1 MNLRVLSAEISVD
14 TDSERFACRMSFGDG
29 LTLIRAANNMGKTTF
44 LTAILYSLG
53 WEGMLSPSRV
63 PPFKP
68 SATSEIADPKEA
80 RHRVL
85 SSMVNA
91 ELEGSLG
98 AAIAV
103 ERAIKSE
110 IQKTELIRT
119 WRGRAMTDPG
129 DTPKAG
135 DYYARG
141 SGAATHEAGYQAFL
155 ADFIGWTMP
164 MVSRWQGDP
173 VPLYMEVIA
182 PFLFVEQTRGWSR
195 IAATVPRYLRIRD
208 PERRAVEFLLSLDS
222 LTRSTE
228 RDALIGQR
236 EDERAGWKAEVGSFS
251 IRAGERG
258 ARVSSLPEDATPSWP
273 PSVPIAIELLE
284 DDEWR
289 TLDSVL
295 SDLRRQAAAA
305 TGEIPTAQA
314 AEPQVTEELA
324 TAESNFSDLSGLVA
338 SANRDAREQSG
349 ELEELNVRI
358 QALEEDRTRYM
369 DAIKLREL
377 GSQENLEID
386 NGHCPTCEQLLP
398 PSLQVAGLSTALTL
412 EENKSLIEEE
422 LKTFKAVRD
431 DAAAVLSASRQRQSA
446 LRGALTQERRRIR
459 TLKESLTQPSQ
470 APSQAEIARR
480 IRLLDRIE
488 SLEELDS
495 SLLSLEESLEK
506 RSMNYKTVLADL
518 AEIGDRG
525 RATNADSEKL
535 AAFEN
540 IFREQLGEYGFN
552 SVPAPDV
559 ELARDSY
566 LPLYKERPLKEEK
579 ISASDNVRL
588 VWAYV
593 VGLLEMA
600 RYYEISHPGLLIL
613 DEPGQQEIEP
623 ASLEALLQRLARSS
637 SYEQQVIVA
646 SSKKPDV
653 VRSILEGTDATLN
666 EVDGYILKPLSS
678 SAPDT

>member
-1 MNLRVLSAEISVD
+1 MSTEISVD
-14 TDSERFACRMSFGDG
+14 TDSERFACRMNFGDG
-29 LTLIRAANNMGKTTF
+29 LTLIRAANNMGKTTL

-53 WEGMLSPSRV
+53 WEGMLGPSRT

-68 SATSEIADPKEA
+68 SATNEIADPKGV
-80 RHRVL
+80 RHGVL
-85 SSMVNA
+85 GSTVNA
-91 ELEGSLG
+91 ELEGDLG
-98 AAIAV
+98 AAITV

-110 IQKTELIRT
+110 TQKSELVRT

-135 DYYARG
+135 DYYAREG
-141 SGAATHEAGYQAFL
+141 GAATHEAGYQAFL

-195 IAATVPRYLRIRD
+195 IAATVPRYLQIRD

-222 LTRSTE
+222 LTRSRE

-236 EDERAGWKAEVGSFS
+236 EEERAGWKAEVGAFS

-258 ARVSSLPEDATPSWP
+258 ARVSSLPENATPSWP

-284 DDEWR
+284 NDQWR

-305 TGEIPTAQA
+305 TGEVPTAQD
-314 AEPQVTEELA
+314 AEPQVTEELT
-324 TAESNFSDLSGLVA
+324 TAESNFSELSGLVA

-358 QALEEDRTRYM
+358 QALEEDRTRYT
-369 DAIKLREL
+369 DAIKLRQL

-446 LRGALTQERRRIR
+446 LHGALTEERRRIR
-459 TLKESLTQPSQ
+459 TLKGSLTQSPQ
-470 APSQAEIARR
+470 APSQAEVARR

-488 SLEELDS
+488 ALEELDS
-495 SLLSLEESLEK
+495 SLLSLEASLEK
-506 RSMNYKTVLADL
+506 RSKNYRAVLADL

-525 RATNADSEKL
+525 SATNADSEKL

-540 IFREQLGEYGFN
+540 LFREQLDEYGFS
-552 SVPAPDV
+552 SVPALDV

-566 LPLYKERPLKEEK
+566 MPLYKERPLKEEK

-600 RYYEISHPGLLIL
+600 RNYEIAHPGLLIL

-623 ASLEALLQRLARSS
+623 GSLEALLHRLARSS
-637 SYEQQVIVA
+637 TYEQQVIVA

-666 EVDGYILKPLSS
+666 EVDGYILKPPS
-678 SAPDT
+678 SAPDS

>member
-1 MNLRVLSAEISVD
+1 MNLRVLTTEISVD
-14 TDSERFACRMSFGDG
+14 TDSERFARRMSFGDG
-29 LTLIRAANNMGKTTF
+29 LTVIRAANNMGKTTL

-53 WEGMLSPSRV
+53 WEGMLSPSRT

-68 SATSEIADPKEA
+68 STTSEIASMKGP

-85 SSMVNA
+85 GSTVNT
-91 ELEGSLG
+91 EIEGNLG

-110 IQKTELIRT
+110 TQKTELVRT

-135 DYYARG
+135 DYYAREG
-141 SGAATHEAGYQAFL
+141 GAATHEAGYQAFL
-155 ADFIGWTMP
+155 AEFIGWTLP

-222 LTRSTE
+222 LTRSRE
-228 RDALIGQR
+228 RDALLAQR
-236 EDERAGWKAEVGSFS
+236 EEERAGWKAEVRSFS
-251 IRAGERG
+251 SRAAERG

-305 TGEIPTAQA
+305 TGAIPTAQD
-314 AEPQVTEELA
+314 AESQVTEELTTSEA
-324 TAESNFSDLSGLVA
+324 TFSELSGLFA
-338 SANRDAREQSG
+338 SANRDVREQSG

-369 DAIKLREL
+369 DAIKLRQL

-398 PSLQVAGLSTALTL
+398 SSLQVAGLSTALTL
-412 EENKSLIEEE
+412 EENKTLIEEE

-446 LRGALTQERRRIR
+446 LHGALTQERRRIR
-459 TLKESLTQPSQ
+459 TLKESLTQSPK

-480 IRLLDRIE
+480 IRLQDRIE
-488 SLEELDS
+488 SLEDLDS
-495 SLLSLEESLEK
+495 SLVALEASLEK
-506 RSMNYKTVLADL
+506 RSESYRMVLADL

-525 RATNADSEKL
+525 GATNADSEKL
-535 AAFEN
+535 ASFEN
-540 IFREQLGEYGFN
+540 LFREQLDEYGFN
-552 SVPAPDV
+552 SVPALDV

-600 RYYEISHPGLLIL
+600 RDYEISHPGLLIL

-623 ASLEALLQRLARSS
+623 GSLEALLHRLARSS
-637 SYEQQVIVA
+637 TYEQQVIVA

-653 VRSILEGTDATLN
+653 VRSILEGTDAVLN
-666 EVDGYILKPLSS
+666 EIEGYVLKPVSPSS
-678 SAPDT
+678 PGP